1 LHHLQEAVTEF
12 ASRAAEK
19 VRKQQG
25 LAAQVLVYIRTSP
38 FRKDDRQYSRSVTVP
53 LRRPSADTAVL
64 VQSALRGLSSI
75 FVEGFRYAKAGV
87 MLLDLQ
93 SDRVQQGELDLEDDQ
108 GEDRSRLM
116 LAMDTLN
123 RRFGKGKVHLASAGL
138 AGNHRTWSMRQE
150 RRTPGYTTCWADI
163 PIARA

>member
-1 LHHLQEAVTEF
+1 
-12 ASRAAEK
+12 
-19 VRKQQG
+19 
-25 LAAQVLVYIRTSP
+25 
-38 FRKDDRQYSRSVTVP
+38 VP

-64 VQSALRGLSSI
+64 VQAGRRGLSSI
-75 FVEGFRYAKAGV
+75 YMEGFRYAKAGV

-93 SDRVQQGELDLEDDQ
+93 SNHLQQGELDLENDQ
-108 GEDRSRLM
+108 IADRSRLM

-123 RRFGKGKVHLASAGL
+123 KRFGMGKVHLASAGL
-138 AGNHRTWSMRQE
+138 AGNQRQWTMRQE